1 MSGTDGTYRIPDLDR
16 GRYSVTIELRRRGV
30 TIVTEPFT
38 LDVINRKLAFFSDPW
53 GNLVELAQVLREQG
67 DQIET
72 VVDES

>member
-1 MSGTDGTYRIPDLDR
+1 M
-16 GRYSVTIELRRRGV
+16 